1 MVEKKRKPEIQP
13 LGLVYSL
20 TGYSLFF
27 FLFSFFSYFL
37 SSVVAN
43 PYSDVLRSL
52 VLPLNGLPILGALKS
67 ETNLARLLFSF

>member
-1 MVEKKRKPEIQP
+1 MVKKKDIQP

-20 TGYSLFF
+20 TG
-27 FLFSFFSYFL
+27 FSFFPFFPFL

-52 VLPLNGLPILGALKS
+52 VLPLNGLPILGRSNPNPTS
-67 ETNLARLLFSF
+67 EELTLFSF